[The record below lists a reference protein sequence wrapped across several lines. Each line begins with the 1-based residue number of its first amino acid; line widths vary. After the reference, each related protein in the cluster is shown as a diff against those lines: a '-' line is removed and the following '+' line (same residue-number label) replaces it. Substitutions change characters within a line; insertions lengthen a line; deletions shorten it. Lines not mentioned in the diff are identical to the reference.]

1 LERSGRLALRFIV
14 LREFLLKCD
23 DLNMLEKV
31 FNSELIKPTPA
42 KVSVLATL
50 LGLHSKLI
58 YEKG

>member
-1 LERSGRLALRFIV
+1 VRFIV
-14 LREFLLKCD
+14 LREILLKFED
-23 DLNMLEKV
+23 MSMLEKV